1 MANIY
6 GFSVK
11 SLRKFKYHEDI
22 TCYSGNLYLNN
33 KKIGTWSQDYMAGP
47 DHFDLIQPYDEQKLD
62 AKIEKL
68 HPAIETEDEKLTG
81 YNLELLMCDLVK
93 LTLDERRFKKALK
106 EGYIGILIVSDG
118 WHELCWKLGT
128 GVANKTK
135 EEILNEMEE
144 EIEAEKKKAGFFHE
158 SRGKKH
164 ETYLY
169 LTPDD
174 FVIGEDLEIQ

>member
-11 SLRKFKYHEDI
+11 SLRKFKDHEDI

-47 DHFDLIQPYDEQKLD
+47 DHFDLIRPFTEQELD
-62 AKIEKL
+62 GKIEKL
-68 HPAIETEDEKLTG
+68 HPAFETEDEKLTG

-93 LTLDERRFKKALK
+93 LTLDEKRFKKALK

-128 GVANKTK
+128 NMSGRAK
-135 EEILNEMEE
+135 EEILNEMEK
-144 EIEAEKKKAGFFHE
+144 EIEAEKQKARFFRE
-158 SRGKKH
+158 TRGKRH
-164 ETYLY
+164 ETFLY
-169 LTPDD
+169 LCPDD
-174 FVIGEDLEIQ
+174 FVIGEDLQ

>member
-1 MANIY
+1 MAKLY

-11 SLRKFKYHEDI
+11 SLKSFKDHEDI
-22 TCYSGNLYLNN
+22 TCYSGNLYLKN

-62 AKIEKL
+62 AKMEKL
-68 HPAIETEDEKLTG
+68 RPAFDAGDEKLTG

-93 LTLDERRFKKALK
+93 LTLDEKRFKKALK

-158 SRGKKH
+158 SRGNKH

-169 LTPDD
+169 LDPND
-174 FVIGEDLEIQ
+174 FVIGEDLEMQ